1 MNPKIT
7 TAALLAFAS
16 LILSTTVMLSGCK
29 KETPATTTSDTTQT
43 APAASSTTTTAPA
56 SAPTDTTKQAGFS
69 GKALVG
75 QKLFY
80 STSLGKLK
88 ISCSSCHTDGQATT
102 QDDRIRSGHTLVG
115 VTSRTATWNGMF
127 KAADLKKYAY
137 GGALCAAVYEKSAD
151 NGDYTKGLSP
161 DQADALNEYFTAIA
175 TVPNAKTKN
184 LTIQWATKPA
194 FRDEDNVDDKPATA
208 AAKAIL
214 KLPGD
219 ANSGQV
225 LFTKTCQYCH
235 AMTEKKIGPSFKDAM
250 KDINF
255 AAKTLRV
262 GSNAMVFYGKDI
274 LTDQQCS
281 DILAYIQQQ
290 LGE

>member
-1 MNPKIT
+1 MNPKINS
-7 TAALLAFAS
+7 AALLTFAS
-16 LILSTTVMLSGCK
+16 LILSTAILLSGCK
-29 KETPATTTSDTTQT
+29 KEAPATTMSDTTHQTIPAANSTPTT
-43 APAASSTTTTAPA
+43 APTTTAPA
-56 SAPTDTTKQAGFS
+56 DTSKPGGFS
-69 GKALVG
+69 GKAIAG

-115 VTSRTATWNGMF
+115 VTSRTTTWNGMF

-137 GGALCAAVYEKSAD
+137 GGAICAAVYEKSAD

-161 DQADALNEYFTAIA
+161 DQADALNEYFAAIA
-175 TVPNAKTKN
+175 NGPNAKTKN

-194 FRDEDNVDDKPATA
+194 FRDEDNVEDKPATA

-225 LFTKTCQYCH
+225 LFTK
-235 AMTEKKIGPSFKDAM
+235 
-250 KDINF
+250 
-255 AAKTLRV
+255 
-262 GSNAMVFYGKDI
+262 
-274 LTDQQCS
+274 
-281 DILAYIQQQ
+281 
-290 LGE
+290 